1 MDGFQ
6 AVGSEVLVFSAT
18 GLRCHQSKLC
28 IPAPVLASLQVPMSL
43 TFPHLATRRFMAAE
57 PDKWDYA
64 AAGIPSA
71 LTDDM
76 EASQAA
82 KKVARP

>member
-1 MDGFQ
+1 M
-6 AVGSEVLVFSAT
+6 
-18 GLRCHQSKLC
+18 
-28 IPAPVLASLQVPMSL
+28 AS
-43 TFPHLATRRFMAAE
+43 E

-82 KKVARP
+82 KKVGASDASRMTLIGHLSCNAQRSACCASKFEIPNLLSSCI

>member
-1 MDGFQ
+1 
-6 AVGSEVLVFSAT
+6 
-18 GLRCHQSKLC
+18 
-28 IPAPVLASLQVPMSL
+28 
-43 TFPHLATRRFMAAE
+43 MAAE

-82 KKVARP
+82 KKVRLVCN